1 MESRVDRVP
10 AATILRRSMF
20 VLPAIFALGAVA
32 AGAQQYNL
40 VGQWRGV
47 FQGIT
52 MTISIQAN
60 GQYSQLG
67 QSRTAQ
73 TEQAG
78 PYRLASPNTII
89 FSVTT
94 WAPTSTSVFVPT
106 SPTTG
111 KWEQRTLPKPL
122 GASDFYVFNG
132 PNTMTLTDQA
142 THGSITMT
150 RVAQ

>member
-1 MESRVDRVP
+1 M
-10 AATILRRSMF
+10 AILKRTRF
-20 VLPAIFALGAVA
+20 VLPVALALGAVA
-32 AGAQQYNL
+32 AGAQQNSL

-52 MTISIQAN
+52 ITISIQST
-60 GQYSQLG
+60 GQYSQLA
-67 QSRTAQ
+67 QSATAQ

-78 PYRLASPNTII
+78 PYKLIAPNTIV

-94 WAPTSTSVFVPT
+94 WAPTSTSVYVPT

-111 KWEQRTLPKPL
+111 RWEPRKLSKPP
-122 GASDFYVFNG
+122 GATDFYVFNR
-132 PNTMTLTDQA
+132 PNTMTLTDQM

-150 RVAQ
+150 RVP

>member
-1 MESRVDRVP
+1 M
-10 AATILRRSMF
+10 
-20 VLPAIFALGAVA
+20 ALGAVA
-32 AGAQQYNL
+32 AGAQQYSL

-60 GQYSQLG
+60 GQYSQLA
-67 QSRTAQ
+67 QSATAK

-78 PYRLASPNTII
+78 PYRLAAPNTII

-94 WAPTSTSVFVPT
+94 WAPTSTSVYYPT
-106 SPTTG
+106 SPSTG
-111 KWEQRTLPKPL
+111 EWKQRTLPKPL
-122 GASDFYVFNG
+122 GASDSYVFNG

-142 THGSITMT
+142 THGSITLT
-150 RVAQ
+150 RVP

>member
-1 MESRVDRVP
+1 MRSRVHAPTV
-10 AATILRRSMF
+10 ATILSYCPL
-20 VLPAIFALGAVA
+20 VLPAILALGAVA
-32 AGAQQYNL
+32 AHAQQYSL

-60 GQYSQLG
+60 GQYSQLA
-67 QSRTAQ
+67 QSATAQ

-78 PYRLASPNTII
+78 PYRLAAPNTII
-89 FSVTT
+89 FTVTS
-94 WAPTSTSVFVPT
+94 WAPTSTSVYYPT

-111 KWEQRTLPKPL
+111 EWKQRTLPKPL
-122 GASDFYVFNG
+122 GASDSYVFKG
-132 PNTMTLTDQA
+132 PNTMTLIDQA

-150 RVAQ
+150 RVP

>member
-1 MESRVDRVP
+1 MESHFN
-10 AATILRRSMF
+10 AGTATTILRRLRF
-20 VLPAIFALGAVA
+20 VLPAVMALGAVA
-32 AGAQQYNL
+32 ASAQQYSL

-47 FQGIT
+47 FQSIT
-52 MTISIQAN
+52 MTISIQSN
-60 GQYSQLG
+60 GQYSQLA
-67 QSRTAQ
+67 QSATAK

-78 PYRLASPNTII
+78 PYRLAAPNTII

-94 WAPTSTSVFVPT
+94 WAPTSTSVYFPT

-111 KWEQRTLPKPL
+111 EWRQRTLPKPL
-122 GASDFYVFNG
+122 GASDSYVFNG

-150 RVAQ
+150 RVP